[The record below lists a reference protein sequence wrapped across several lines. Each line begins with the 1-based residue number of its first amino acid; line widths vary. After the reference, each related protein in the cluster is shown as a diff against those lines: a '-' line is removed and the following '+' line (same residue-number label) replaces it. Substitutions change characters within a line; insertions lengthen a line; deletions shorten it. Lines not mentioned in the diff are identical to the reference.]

1 MASGHSGPIGD
12 INVTPLVDV
21 MLVLLIIFMVAA
33 PIMERE
39 RREEA
44 LKENRD
50 QQQRLIE
57 LNLPL
62 LDKTPPA
69 DPTPPPDNA
78 RVQLVI
84 DAALNVRIDG
94 QAVASCAG
102 QDQRAWSVC
111 LEAIERTIPSIPAA
125 HSVGVTI
132 DAEPAVP
139 FGVVVGAIHRL
150 RQAGIV
156 RVGMMPKE

>member
-1 MASGHSGPIGD
+1 MGD

-21 MLVLLIIFMVAA
+21 MLVMLIIFMVAA

-50 QQQRLIE
+50 KQQRLIE

-62 LDKTPPA
+62 LDKTPPP
-69 DPTPPPDNA
+69 PTDPPPDNA

-84 DAALNVRIDG
+84 DAAFNVKIDG
-94 QAVASCAG
+94 KPVSSCVSSNPAAWTACLDAIQA
-102 QDQRAWSVC
+102 
-111 LEAIERTIPSIPAA
+111 AIPQIPAA
-125 HSVGVTI
+125 HAYGVTI

-139 FGVVVGAIHRL
+139 FGLVVGSIHRL